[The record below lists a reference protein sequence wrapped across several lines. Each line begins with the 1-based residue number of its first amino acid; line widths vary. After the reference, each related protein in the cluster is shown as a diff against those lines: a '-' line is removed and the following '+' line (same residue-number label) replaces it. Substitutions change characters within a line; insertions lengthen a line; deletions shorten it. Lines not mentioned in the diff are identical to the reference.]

1 MFIEH
6 LDFIPIAELGD
17 SRSLS
22 QPVDCY
28 FLPSLFNPCASANIP
43 IRLYVELWLWSM
55 QHSCLQAHLLFCMLR
70 CVACGLLS
78 KFVGRLSA
86 GFFPRSVFH
95 HLQSQP
101 YFNQSQR
108 VPTLHILLSSLSKET
123 SYIAVLCICFFV
135 FVDHP
140 GRGFTIARSRIT
152 EDVTCPVFAH
162 NKYLKLQNDP
172 AKFCQASSC
181 RD

>member
-86 GFFPRSVFH
+86 GCFSSLCFPPPTVTAIFQSIPTCTNTAYSSV
-95 HLQSQP
+95 LLC
-101 YFNQSQR
+101 QR
-108 VPTLHILLSSLSKET
+108 RRHILLFYAFAFLFSLTIQEGASQLLDQVSRRT
-123 SYIAVLCICFFV
+123 SRVQCL
-135 FVDHP
+135 P
-140 GRGFTIARSRIT
+140 IT
-152 EDVTCPVFAH
+152 
-162 NKYLKLQNDP
+162 NI
-172 AKFCQASSC
+172 
-181 RD
+181 